1 MPKINM
7 KFIASLAV
15 CIACVLLDSCGFAPQ
30 REVSVEQFGAVA
42 NDGRNDFE
50 ALRKATD
57 YCRENPGTI
66 LLFPAGQ
73 YDIDHPLARK
83 IEFEAISG
91 AYGERV
97 QATLFRPD
105 APYVKAVDLAECNNT
120 TIKAHGAT
128 LMLHGWYEVLSV
140 ERAKNVAIQGLS
152 ILYHRPPSTVGRV
165 VESTDEWFEAEFDT
179 ARYCFIT
186 ERVTGRLHFFDHVR
200 NRLYTGWAKS
210 KELVAPDKIRFQSS
224 ARPAVGD
231 YFVLRHGGHY
241 RPAVMIREC
250 ENITLRD
257 VKIHSQP
264 GMGVVGHLTRDIMID
279 NLQVVPET
287 GSVISTNTDAT
298 HFTSCSGTIT
308 IQNSKFKGQ
317 GDDCTNIHGYY
328 YRIYPEEDGRVEMR
342 IEGADLHAQWLD
354 YPQKGDTMVVINS
367 RSMAEQARY
376 VVQSVDTSLMNW
388 KVIIGLDHPIEVE
401 NPSDYYMWNRSRF
414 PRVRILNNS
423 VHSHL
428 ARSFL
433 IKSRDVV
440 IAGNSIQNST
450 LTAIK
455 LGAELG
461 WRESGPA
468 ENVLVENNYITGCGY
483 VSGADAPSCVTLSTE
498 ALERPPYLNRNIV
511 IRNNVFDTESRVA
524 VLLRDAENVEVSNN
538 MTTHPNYVRIENCQ
552 NIKIAE

>member
-1 MPKINM
+1 MAGWSLKQ
-7 KFIASLAV
+7 IAKLAV
-15 CIACVLLDSCGFAPQ
+15 CSVGVLLGACGDISQ
-30 REVSVEQFGAVA
+30 REVSVEKFGALPD
-42 NDGRNDFE
+42 DGQNDFE
-50 ALRKATD
+50 ALRRATD
-57 YCRENPGTI
+57 YCRENPGTT
-66 LLFPAGQ
+66 LRFPAGQ

-105 APYVKAVDLAECNNT
+105 APYVKAVELAGCDNT
-120 TIKAHGAT
+120 TIKAQGAT
-128 LMLHGWYEVLSV
+128 LMLHGWYEVLSI
-140 ERAKNVAIQGLS
+140 ERAEGVTIEGIS
-152 ILYHRPPSTVGRV
+152 IRYNRPPATIGRV
-165 VESTDEWFEAEFDT
+165 VESTKEWFDAEFDT
-179 ARYCFIT
+179 VRYGFIT
-186 ERVTGRLHFFDHVR
+186 ERVTGRLHLFDHVR

-210 KELVAPDKIRFQSS
+210 KELTAAGKIRFQSS
-224 ARPAVGD
+224 AQPAVGD

-250 ENITLRD
+250 EDITLRD

-279 NLQVVPET
+279 NLQVVPEA

-298 HFTSCSGTIT
+298 HFTSCSGTVT

-388 KVIIGLDHPIEVE
+388 TVKVGLDRPIEFE

-440 IAGNSIQNST
+440 IAGNCIQNST

-468 ENVLVENNYITGCGY
+468 ENVLVENNYITDCGY
-483 VSGADAPSCVTLSTE
+483 VSGADAPSCITLSTE

-511 IRNNVFDTESRVA
+511 IRNNVFDTDKRVA

-538 MTTHPNYVRIENCQ
+538 MTTHPNYVRVENCQ
-552 NIKIAE
+552 NIEIAE

>member
-1 MPKINM
+1 MLL
-7 KFIASLAV
+7 S
-15 CIACVLLDSCGFAPQ
+15 ACGSALQ
-30 REVSVEQFGAVA
+30 REVSVEEFGAFPD
-42 NDGRNDFE
+42 DGECDFE

-57 YCRENPGTI
+57 YCRQRPGMT
-66 LLFPAGQ
+66 LFFPAGQ
-73 YDIDHPLARK
+73 YDIDHPLARR

-91 AYGERV
+91 AYGEGV

-105 APYVKAVDLAECNNT
+105 APYVKAIDLSDCHNT
-120 TIKAHGAT
+120 TIKASGAT
-128 LMLHGWYEVLSV
+128 LMLYGWYEVLSV
-140 ERAKNVAIQGLS
+140 ERAKGITIEGVS
-152 ILYHRPPSTVGRV
+152 ILYNRPPASIGRV
-165 VESTDEWFEAEFDT
+165 TESTGEWFDAEFDT
-179 ARYCFIT
+179 VRYRFIT
-186 ERVTGRLHFFDHVR
+186 ERVTGRLHFFDHIR
-200 NRLYTGWAKS
+200 NRLYTGWARS
-210 KELVAPDKIRFQSS
+210 KELIAPGKIRFHSG

-250 ENITLRD
+250 EDITLRD

-279 NLQVVPET
+279 NLQVVPEV

-317 GDDCTNIHGYY
+317 GDDCTNIHSYY

-342 IEGADLHAQWLD
+342 IEGADLHALWLD

-367 RSMAEQARY
+367 RSMAEQGRY
-376 VVQSVDTSLMNW
+376 VVQSVDTSFVDW
-388 KVIIGLDHPIEVE
+388 KVKVGLDRPIEVDDPA
-401 NPSDYYMWNRSRF
+401 NYYMWNRSRF

-440 IAGNSIQNST
+440 IAGNSIHHST

-468 ENVLVENNYITGCGY
+468 ENVLVENNYISGCGY
-483 VSGADAPSCVTLSTE
+483 VSGSDAPSCITLSTE
-498 ALERPPYLNRNIV
+498 ALECPPYLNRNIV
-511 IRNNVFDTESRVA
+511 IRNNVFDTDKRVA

-538 MTTHPNYVRIENCQ
+538 MSPRLDYVRIENCQ
-552 NIKIAE
+552 NINVEE